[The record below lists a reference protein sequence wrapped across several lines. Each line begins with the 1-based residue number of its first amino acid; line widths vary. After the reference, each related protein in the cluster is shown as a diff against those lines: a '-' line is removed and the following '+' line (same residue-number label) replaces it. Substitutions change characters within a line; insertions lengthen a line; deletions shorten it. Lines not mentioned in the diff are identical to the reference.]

1 MEQFRTASEA
11 RHHNPMSPRSLTKG
25 RALGPTGVPAAEA
38 QGPVT
43 HMPILGFDPV
53 YQGWSDSKMERR
65 TGCLTMAGFPSSGR
79 GPCSLL
85 AIYISSAWL
94 ASPALLAQPTY

>member
-65 TGCLTMAGFPSSGR
+65 MVEKDRMLNYGWISLKWQGPVLVTGHLHFVSV
-79 GPCSLL
+79 
-85 AIYISSAWL
+85 
-94 ASPALLAQPTY
+94 AS